1 MYTALL
7 LWIFLL
13 KCFENSFLLADLYS
27 SMCPRRRAVL
37 AAIGSTAAFG
47 GAIGYWQRRRIRRR
61 NETDDINSA
70 LGIEFPPVDVPISIS
85 EGHLQYSYHR
95 ARDHVTETESLL
107 DSADDMSPGTK
118 LDRAWDELNTYPP
131 ESLVDGYDRIEA
143 LEAYRLAVAIS
154 GSARSRVHDDARG
167 QPSDALQNAFHSLR
181 NALDVVEPRYHGT
194 SLSTVIVQ
202 CGEGDDLHST
212 AMSQANRAQDYLENN
227 EFSNSVTWEIVETAR
242 QITHDANWLFE
253 KQEGPDQT
261 EALEDTFRRLTEQV
275 EANTDDVIMDYED
288 GVRSQA
294 EARSLALKSVTTEP
308 ETHFNKERLAL
319 AVREQAR
326 TAMVTATFD
335 TLEQYPAI
343 RELDGTEYRLIDDSE
358 QLITQKRDTVE
369 AVTTAINEVG
379 GDPLGR
385 YLLTETIETVDRA
398 DRQLNRL
405 LDNVRSYDQKQWIS
419 GRDTAYL
426 RFRSSAAEARA
437 IPHIIKLVEG

>member
-1 MYTALL
+1 
-7 LWIFLL
+7 
-13 KCFENSFLLADLYS
+13 
-27 SMCPRRRAVL
+27 
-37 AAIGSTAAFG
+37 
-47 GAIGYWQRRRIRRR
+47 
-61 NETDDINSA
+61 
-70 LGIEFPPVDVPISIS
+70 
-85 EGHLQYSYHR
+85 
-95 ARDHVTETESLL
+95 
-107 DSADDMSPGTK
+107 
-118 LDRAWDELNTYPP
+118 
-131 ESLVDGYDRIEA
+131 
-143 LEAYRLAVAIS
+143 
-154 GSARSRVHDDARG
+154 
-167 QPSDALQNAFHSLR
+167 
-181 NALDVVEPRYHGT
+181 
-194 SLSTVIVQ
+194 
-202 CGEGDDLHST
+202 
-212 AMSQANRAQDYLENN
+212 
-227 EFSNSVTWEIVETAR
+227 
-242 QITHDANWLFE
+242 
-253 KQEGPDQT
+253 
-261 EALEDTFRRLTEQV
+261 
-275 EANTDDVIMDYED
+275 MDYED

-294 EARSLALKSVTTEP
+294 EACTLALKSVTTEP

-319 AVREQAR
+319 AVREQAS

-335 TLEQYPAI
+335 ILEQYPAI